1 MRLNPP
7 TIFIFLISLILA
19 ILALISQLGLVNL
32 PYIMPN
38 QSFWLAITGYIVLM
52 IGNVVRGL

>member
-19 ILALISQLGLVNL
+19 ILALISQLGLVHL
-32 PYIMPN
+32 PYLMPN
-38 QSFWLAITGYIVLM
+38 QSFWLAIGGYGVLM
-52 IGNVVRGL
+52 IGNLVRGL